1 MFSIITGSL
10 LISLL
15 HAVIPNHWLPVLA
28 IGKKEGWTLGE
39 TSRITFV
46 AGMAHVISTVIIGL
60 LLGLIGDE
68 LTDHINDFTYII
80 GPSVLVLMGLYFV
93 RQHYLHH
100 HFHLEKEIIKK
111 KTKSSIIMAL
121 VIAMFLSP
129 CMEIEAYFLLAGSKG
144 WYILFGIALM
154 YSVITITGMLIWVRI
169 VYKGLL
175 KLNWHKWEH
184 NAGIITGLVL
194 IVTGIISFFIT

>member
-1 MFSIITGSL
+1 MYNIVIGSL

-28 IGKKEGWTLGE
+28 IGRKEGWSLAE
-39 TSRITFV
+39 TTRITFI

-60 LLGLIGDE
+60 LLAMIGGE
-68 LTDHINDFTYII
+68 LTEHMEDFTRII
-80 GPSVLVLMGLYFV
+80 GPCILILIGLYFV
-93 RQHYLHH
+93 RQHYTHH
-100 HFHLEKEIIKK
+100 HFHLKKEQIEK

-129 CMEIEAYFLLAGSKG
+129 CMEIEAYFLLAGTRG
-144 WYILFGIALM
+144 WYVLATIAAM
-154 YSVITITGMLIWVRI
+154 YSIITIAGMLIWVRI

-194 IVTGIISFFIT
+194 IITGIISFFIS